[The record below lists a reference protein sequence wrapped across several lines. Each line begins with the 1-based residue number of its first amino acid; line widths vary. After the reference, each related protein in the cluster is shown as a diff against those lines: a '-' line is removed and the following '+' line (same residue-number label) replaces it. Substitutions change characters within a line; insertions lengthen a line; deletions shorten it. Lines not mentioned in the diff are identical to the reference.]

1 MSEIYKRYLVLIV
14 TAIVAI
20 AMILNSFFVVP
31 GLSPIVEGLQSWAYI
46 IQLLA
51 IELGVSNVMLSH
63 SRVIKRREKGMWLY
77 SIWLIGLFAILL
89 ILGLFRIATGT
100 QGPLLPQWARTQY
113 VSLRMALYSL
123 TGFYIFSAAYRA
135 FRAMTLDAAILL
147 MAGCFV
153 ILTNAPIG
161 EVMWSG
167 IPVIGRW
174 ILDFGQV
181 PAMRA
186 FTITGAFG
194 TLAFGFRT
202 LLGKERAYFGE
213 VEG

>member
-1 MSEIYKRYLVLIV
+1 MSEVIKRYLVLIV

-20 AMILNSFFVVP
+20 AMILNFYFVIP
-31 GLSPIVEGLQSWAYI
+31 GLSPIVGEIQSWAYI

-51 IELGVSNVMLSH
+51 VELGILNILLSH
-63 SRVIKRREKGMWLY
+63 SKVIKRREKERWLY
-77 SIWLIGLFAILL
+77 SLWLIVFFVIIL
-89 ILGLFRIATGT
+89 ILGLYRIAKDIP
-100 QGPLLPQWARTQY
+100 GPLLPEWWRTQY
-113 VSLRMALYSL
+113 IALRSTTYSL

-135 FRAMTLDAAILL
+135 FRAKNLDAAILM

-161 EVMWSG
+161 EVIWSG

-181 PAMRA
+181 PAMRT
-186 FTITGAFG
+186 FMITGAFG
-194 TLAFGFRT
+194 ILAFGFRL
-202 LLGKERAYFGE
+202 LLGKERSYLGE

>member
-1 MSEIYKRYLVLIV
+1 MSEIFKRDLVLIV

-20 AMILNSFFVVP
+20 AMMLNFFFVVP

-51 IELGVSNVMLSH
+51 IALGISNILLGH
-63 SRVIKRREKGMWLY
+63 SRVIKRREKGRWVY
-77 SIWLIGLFAILL
+77 SLWLIVLFFITM
-89 ILGLFRIATGT
+89 ILGLYRITNEI
-100 QGPLLPQWARTQY
+100 QGPLLPDWLRTQWHTL
-113 VSLRMALYSL
+113 SSTTYSL

-135 FRAMTLDAAILL
+135 FRAKNLDSAILM

-174 ILDFGQV
+174 ILDYGQV

-186 FTITGAFG
+186 LMITGAFG

-213 VEG
+213 EEG